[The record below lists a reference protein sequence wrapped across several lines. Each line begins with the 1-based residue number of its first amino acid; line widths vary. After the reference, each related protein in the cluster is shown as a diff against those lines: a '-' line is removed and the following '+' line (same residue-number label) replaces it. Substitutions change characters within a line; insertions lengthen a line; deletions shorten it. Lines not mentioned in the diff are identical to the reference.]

1 MAAKLTATAA
11 VEEPVAGESRG
22 QANRKGRGAGKR
34 TRTSDP
40 RITNALLYQLS
51 YPCAGGGE
59 LYRVA
64 VPRSPRVPA
73 ARLRS
78 VTPVAY
84 YLALAEDMIAYRCE
98 QLWLG

>member
-1 MAAKLTATAA
+1 
-11 VEEPVAGESRG
+11 
-22 QANRKGRGAGKR
+22 
-34 TRTSDP
+34 
-40 RITNALLYQLS
+40 
-51 YPCAGGGE
+51 